1 MEFHMTKLIFS
12 LVAFFAAGTISVV
25 NLRNANPKTP
35 EIIRYIAINNLEAV
49 QDALTRNPS
58 LIRAID
64 IDGSTPL
71 HVAAYRGYPEM
82 VDLLISAGAEIDS
95 LDKRGWT
102 PLARAVL
109 SGGGKQNRRLI
120 VHALLAAG
128 AKPDLQLPDGQTI
141 KNLAES
147 LHGPGS
153 KVALMLQGR
162 SANYDVRVATA
173 TE

>member
-1 MEFHMTKLIFS
+1 MTKLIISF
-12 LVAFFAAGTISVV
+12 VAFFAAGTISFV
-25 NLRNANPKTP
+25 NLRNTKPQTP
-35 EIIRYIAINNLEAV
+35 EIIRFVAVNNVDAV
-49 QDALTRNPS
+49 RDALSRNPS
-58 LIRAID
+58 QISAVD

-82 VDLLISAGAEIDS
+82 VDLLISSSAQIDS
-95 LDKRGWT
+95 LDQRGWT
-102 PLARAVL
+102 PLARAIL
-109 SGGGKQNRRLI
+109 SGGNKQSRRLI

-141 KNLAES
+141 QQLAES
-147 LHGPGS
+147 LHGPQS

-162 SANYDVRVATA
+162 GANYDGRVATA